1 MYPTTIHWQWKGVFS
16 ELRLQLY
23 KTVILIQIHLAL
35 SVPFCFLKRRE
46 KMENNDD
53 RMWKKKIFAAQTVY
67 MLVWFCCMNSL

>member
-1 MYPTTIHWQWKGVFS
+1 MYPTTIHWQRKGVFS

-23 KTVILIQIHLAL
+23 NMVILIQIHLAL

-53 RMWKKKIFAAQTVY
+53 RMWKKKYSQPKLSTCLFGFV
-67 MLVWFCCMNSL
+67 V